1 MKKAVLPLSFR
12 AGSAGVGPR
21 NVRCDWYMYFCKFE
35 SRPRQLAHG
44 PPPPRATGHM
54 AASPRE
60 DPSRLTKE
68 ELSTRGAETV
78 AAVGAIARLVA
89 KQSVS
94 APLQSTISTFADYE
108 KTVVSTEEMLR
119 KTMKGMSDMSDA
131 LDEISSSMQG

>member
-1 MKKAVLPLSFR
+1 
-12 AGSAGVGPR
+12 
-21 NVRCDWYMYFCKFE
+21 
-35 SRPRQLAHG
+35 
-44 PPPPRATGHM
+44 M

-68 ELSTRGAETV
+68 ELSTRGAGTV

>member
-1 MKKAVLPLSFR
+1 MLSSYTFSFLVKSYEVR
-12 AGSAGVGPR
+12 HELLQFCSGAQSAT
-21 NVRCDWYMYFCKFE
+21 
-35 SRPRQLAHG
+35 A
-44 PPPPRATGHM
+44 ATRHM

-131 LDEISSSMQG
+131 LDEISSSMQGPSSTNLQVEY

>member
-1 MKKAVLPLSFR
+1 MAAER
-12 AGSAGVGPR
+12 AMPGDTFVVVFGHPR
-21 NVRCDWYMYFCKFE
+21 HR
-35 SRPRQLAHG
+35 
-44 PPPPRATGHM
+44 RAATAARTGHM

-131 LDEISSSMQG
+131 LDEISSSMQGPSSTNLQVEY

>member
-1 MKKAVLPLSFR
+1 MLQSPTPRMQSPGSPPSSD
-12 AGSAGVGPR
+12 AGTPR
-21 NVRCDWYMYFCKFE
+21 D
-35 SRPRQLAHG
+35 
-44 PPPPRATGHM
+44 T
-54 AASPRE
+54 PRE

-78 AAVGAIARLVA
+78 AAIGTIARLVA

-108 KTVVSTEEMLR
+108 KTLGSTEEMLK

-131 LDEISSSMQG
+131 LDEISSSLQG

>member
-1 MKKAVLPLSFR
+1 MVCVPHLTAPISLQLGR
-12 AGSAGVGPR
+12 AFTG
-21 NVRCDWYMYFCKFE
+21 
-35 SRPRQLAHG
+35 QLQC
-44 PPPPRATGHM
+44 RARRTPTGHM
-54 AASPRE
+54 ATSPRE

-89 KQSVS
+89 KQAVS
-94 APLQSTISTFADYE
+94 APLQATISTFADYE
-108 KTVVSTEEMLR
+108 KTVVSTEDMLR

>member
-1 MKKAVLPLSFR
+1 M
-12 AGSAGVGPR
+12 AG
-21 NVRCDWYMYFCKFE
+21 
-35 SRPRQLAHG
+35 
-44 PPPPRATGHM
+44 
-54 AASPRE
+54 SPRE

-108 KTVVSTEEMLR
+108 KTIVSTEEMLR

-131 LDEISSSMQG
+131 LDEISASMQGFARGCDFAVLALLQST

>member
-1 MKKAVLPLSFR
+1 MELGPKTV
-12 AGSAGVGPR
+12 SAR
-21 NVRCDWYMYFCKFE
+21 DAQ
-35 SRPRQLAHG
+35 RPR
-44 PPPPRATGHM
+44 PPPPRDHM

-131 LDEISSSMQG
+131 LDEISSSMQGPSSTNLQVEY

>member
-1 MKKAVLPLSFR
+1 LLSGVRYFI
-12 AGSAGVGPR
+12 ASATAPGR
-21 NVRCDWYMYFCKFE
+21 K
-35 SRPRQLAHG
+35 
-44 PPPPRATGHM
+44 M

-108 KTVVSTEEMLR
+108 KTIVSTEEMLR

-131 LDEISSSMQG
+131 LDEISASMQG

>member
-1 MKKAVLPLSFR
+1 MPLPACAWR
-12 AGSAGVGPR
+12 PKGHR
-21 NVRCDWYMYFCKFE
+21 VRQRLETTFCKFLDIRE
-35 SRPRQLAHG
+35 TAA
-44 PPPPRATGHM
+44 PPHM

>member
-1 MKKAVLPLSFR
+1 MRQQSSPIAFCRRVAR
-12 AGSAGVGPR
+12 AALQPRLARPASAIFTPTATA
-21 NVRCDWYMYFCKFE
+21 
-35 SRPRQLAHG
+35 SR
-44 PPPPRATGHM
+44 M

-108 KTVVSTEEMLR
+108 KTIVSTEEMLR

-131 LDEISSSMQG
+131 LDEISASMQG

>member
-1 MKKAVLPLSFR
+1 MRQQSSPIAIWKRVLRACLQPLIECLPVLFLLP
-12 AGSAGVGPR
+12 A
-21 NVRCDWYMYFCKFE
+21 
-35 SRPRQLAHG
+35 
-44 PPPPRATGHM
+44 PPRRSQM

-108 KTVVSTEEMLR
+108 KTIVSTEEMLR

-131 LDEISSSMQG
+131 LDEISASMQG

>member
-1 MKKAVLPLSFR
+1 MESRFAVIFPLAARGRWPKERSL
-12 AGSAGVGPR
+12 ADS
-21 NVRCDWYMYFCKFE
+21 FCK
-35 SRPRQLAHG
+35 SKTPPGNCRPRRRHL
-44 PPPPRATGHM
+44 RATGHM